1 MANYLVTGGAGF
13 IGSNIVRK
21 LLELRHQVRVLDN
34 FLTGKREN
42 LADIRG
48 DIDLFEED
56 LRNFEAVRQAA
67 QGVEYILH
75 LGALPSVPRSVA
87 DPLLSNDIN
96 ITGTLHVLEA
106 ARQQDVKR
114 VVFSSSSSI
123 YGDTPTLPKRE
134 DMPLNPLSPYAA
146 HKAAGEL
153 YCRVYQNMFR
163 VETVCLRY
171 FNVFG
176 LRQDPASQYAAVI
189 PRFITALRSGGQPT
203 IYGDGEQSRDFTYI
217 DNVVAAN
224 IAASTAPDAAGEVIN
239 IACGERVTINE
250 LARRIGALLGKE
262 AAPQYLPARAGDV
275 KHSLADISK
284 ARRLLNYADTVN
296 LDTGLRRTVEW
307 FVHGHRCQTP

>member
-13 IGSNIVRK
+13 IGSNVARK

-42 LADIRG
+42 LAEIRG
-48 DIDLFEED
+48 DIDLIEGD

-67 QGVEYILH
+67 QGVDYILH

-96 ITGTLHVLEA
+96 INGTLHVLEA
-106 ARQQDVKR
+106 ARQQGVKR

-217 DNVVAAN
+217 ENVVAAN
-224 IAASTAPDAAGEVIN
+224 IAASTAPDVAGEVIN

-296 LDTGLRRTVEW
+296 LDAGLRRTVEW
-307 FVHGHRCQTP
+307 FVR

>member
-13 IGSNIVRK
+13 IGSNVARK

-48 DIDLFEED
+48 DIDLIEGD

-96 ITGTLHVLEA
+96 VNGTLHVLEA
-106 ARQQDVKR
+106 ARQQGVKR

-153 YCRVYQNMFR
+153 YCRVYQNMFH

-203 IYGDGEQSRDFTYI
+203 IYGDGEQSRDFTHI

-307 FVHGHRCQTP
+307 FVR

>member
-1 MANYLVTGGAGF
+1 MATYLVTGGAGF
-13 IGSNIVRK
+13 IGSNVARK

-48 DIDLFEED
+48 DIDLIEGD
-56 LRNFEAVRQAA
+56 LRNFETVRQAA

-106 ARQQDVKR
+106 ARQQGVKR

-262 AAPQYLPARAGDV
+262 IAPQYLPARAGDV

-307 FVHGHRCQTP
+307 FVHGHSCQTP

>member
-42 LADIRG
+42 LADIRV
-48 DIDLFEED
+48 DIDLFEGD
-56 LRNFEAVRQAA
+56 LRNFETVRQAA

-87 DPLLSNDIN
+87 DPLLSHDIN

-106 ARQQDVKR
+106 ARQQGVKR

-189 PRFITALRSGGQPT
+189 PRFITALRSGWQPT

-307 FVHGHRCQTP
+307 FVR

>member
-13 IGSNIVRK
+13 IGSNVARK

-48 DIDLFEED
+48 DIDLIEGD
-56 LRNFEAVRQAA
+56 MRNFEAVRQAA
-67 QGVEYILH
+67 QGIDYILH

-96 ITGTLHVLEA
+96 INGTLHVLEA
-106 ARQQDVKR
+106 ARQQGVKR

-153 YCRVYQNMFR
+153 YCRVYQNMFH

-203 IYGDGEQSRDFTYI
+203 IYGDGEQSRDFTHI

-307 FVHGHRCQTP
+307 FVR

>member
-13 IGSNIVRK
+13 IGSNIARK

-48 DIDLFEED
+48 DIDLIEGD
-56 LRNFEAVRQAA
+56 LRNFEAARQAA

-87 DPLLSNDIN
+87 DPLLSHDIN

-106 ARQQDVKR
+106 ARQQGVKR

-262 AAPQYLPARAGDV
+262 VAPQYLPARAGDV

>member
-13 IGSNIVRK
+13 IGSNVARK

-48 DIDLFEED
+48 DIDLIEGD

-67 QGVEYILH
+67 QGVDYILH

-87 DPLLSNDIN
+87 DPLLSHDIN

-106 ARQQDVKR
+106 ARQQGVKR

-189 PRFITALRSGGQPT
+189 PRFITALRNGGQPT

>member
-13 IGSNIVRK
+13 IGSNVARK

-48 DIDLFEED
+48 DIDLIEGD

-87 DPLLSNDIN
+87 DPLLSHDIN

-106 ARQQDVKR
+106 ARQQGVKR

-203 IYGDGEQSRDFTYI
+203 IYGDGEQSRDFTHI
-217 DNVVAAN
+217 DNVVTAN

>member
-13 IGSNIVRK
+13 IGSNVARK

-48 DIDLFEED
+48 DIDLIEGD

-87 DPLLSNDIN
+87 DPLLSHDIN

-106 ARQQDVKR
+106 ARQQGVKR

-153 YCRVYQNMFR
+153 YCRVYQNMFH

-189 PRFITALRSGGQPT
+189 PRFITALRGGGQPT

>member
-13 IGSNIVRK
+13 IGSNVARK

-48 DIDLFEED
+48 DIDLIEGD

-96 ITGTLHVLEA
+96 VNGTLHVLEA
-106 ARQQDVKR
+106 ARQQGVKR

-153 YCRVYQNMFR
+153 YCRVYQNMFH

-203 IYGDGEQSRDFTYI
+203 IYGDGEQSRDFTHI
-217 DNVVAAN
+217 DNVVTAN

-307 FVHGHRCQTP
+307 FVR